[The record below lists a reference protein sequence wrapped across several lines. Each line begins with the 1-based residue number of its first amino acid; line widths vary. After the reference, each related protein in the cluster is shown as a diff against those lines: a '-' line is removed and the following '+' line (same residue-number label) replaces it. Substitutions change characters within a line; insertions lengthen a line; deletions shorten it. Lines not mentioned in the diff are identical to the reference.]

1 MNQEMNTFFGT
12 TDNGEDPFS
21 SHGNSTSSSFSR
33 NIDESSPLPPP
44 PPPPPLSEQHSSH
57 LPHKSRRV
65 PLTTGILPN
74 QYVAQSSETENNS
87 PRLTHADETGKA
99 AMVDVGGKKE
109 TTRSATATV
118 RVLLGR
124 TAFSLVAAN
133 QVAKGDVL
141 TVAQLAGIMGA
152 KHTATLIPL
161 CHPLLLSHVEVLLEL
176 NTSHQSIDI
185 KATAATT
192 GPTGVEM
199 EAMTAAA
206 VSALTVYDM
215 CKAASK
221 KIEIT
226 DLKLVRKS
234 GGKSGEWVRR

>member
-12 TDNGEDPFS
+12 TDNGEESPFS
-21 SHGNSTSSSFSR
+21 SYSSRSNENFQELHAS
-33 NIDESSPLPPP
+33 PPP
-44 PPPPPLSEQHSSH
+44 PHVSGHSNQQH
-57 LPHKSRRV
+57 LPHNSKRV
-65 PLTTGILPN
+65 PRTTGLLSN
-74 QYVAQSSETENNS
+74 HVANSSSEINSS
-87 PRLTHADETGKA
+87 PRLTHADESGKA
-99 AMVDVGGKKE
+99 AMVDIGGKKE
-109 TTRSATATV
+109 TTRSATAIA
-118 RVLLGR
+118 RVLLGH
-124 TAFSLVAAN
+124 TAFSL
-133 QVAKGDVL
+133 VAKGDVL

-176 NTSHQSIDI
+176 NSSHQSIDI

-221 KIEIT
+221 GIEIT
-226 DLKLVRKS
+226 DLKLVKKS

>member
-1 MNQEMNTFFGT
+1 MNQEMNKLFGT
-12 TDNGEDPFS
+12 IGNDEDPLS
-21 SHGNSTSSSFSR
+21 SQGRSCNFTGSNKSSLETPPHLTAHSR
-33 NIDESSPLPPP
+33 
-44 PPPPPLSEQHSSH
+44 

-65 PLTTGILPN
+65 APATKLLSD
-74 QYVAQSSETENNS
+74 QYIASSEINS
-87 PRLTHADETGKA
+87 PGLTHADETGKA

-118 RVLLGR
+118 RVLLGH
-124 TAFSLVAAN
+124 TAFSLVASN

-152 KHTATLIPL
+152 KHTSTLIPL

-176 NTSHQSIDI
+176 NTSIQSIDI
-185 KATAATT
+185 IATAATT
-192 GPTGVEM
+192 GLTGVEM

-226 DLKLVRKS
+226 DLKLMKKS
-234 GGKSGEWVRR
+234 GGKSGEWDRNRH